1 MILEVIP
8 KMLVT
13 HLVDL
18 CDLTRTVS
26 TVAIRR
32 LVNMIRLFRLLL
44 KLYPEV
50 AKTIDEQLEKFIKN
64 PELRVKDHF
73 SSLGDLL
80 IFSIISEKF
89 TFKDLVDG
97 YLEEQLD
104 RQAFW
109 IIRSIPELDHTD
121 PKFKGKQVIMETQR
135 NETCFKTGLTGFHMT
150 CTINVLHNAIHKNY
164 GNDLNKMDEQIDN
177 NFGCL
182 PQKMEDA
189 LLYELK
195 NVKRIS
201 DFNKYYMALGKNK
214 MDDET
219 LAARLRKAIDNSKE
233 KKYHGSSEHMNE
245 LPSKS
250 E

>member
-50 AKTIDEQLEKFIKN
+50 AKIIDEQLEKFIKN

-104 RQAFW
+104 R
-109 IIRSIPELDHTD
+109 
-121 PKFKGKQVIMETQR
+121 
-135 NETCFKTGLTGFHMT
+135 
-150 CTINVLHNAIHKNY
+150 
-164 GNDLNKMDEQIDN
+164 
-177 NFGCL
+177 
-182 PQKMEDA
+182 
-189 LLYELK
+189 
-195 NVKRIS
+195 
-201 DFNKYYMALGKNK
+201 
-214 MDDET
+214 
-219 LAARLRKAIDNSKE
+219 
-233 KKYHGSSEHMNE
+233 
-245 LPSKS
+245 
-250 E
+250 